1 MITLN
6 SDKPKRLGNHVSLL
20 TGHLNDNTKSAIGI
34 DPGSGF
40 GITVIQGQEV
50 SIYYGKLPQDKRKG
64 YRGISA
70 YNLITEFHKSG
81 KINLEPN
88 CQVIIEG
95 AAYNSRFGQVGLEEV
110 RIGFFI
116 SLFLLGFDVRIE
128 PPATIRKLAT
138 GSGKDT
144 IGNYFPSLNHGA
156 CDSLGCALAALKI
169 RVNSDII
176 ET

>member
-1 MITLN
+1 M
-6 SDKPKRLGNHVSLL
+6 
-20 TGHLNDNTKSAIGI
+20 
-34 DPGSGF
+34 
-40 GITVIQGQEV
+40 IQGQEV

-70 YNLITEFHKSG
+70 YNLIADFHASG
-81 KINLEPN
+81 KINLEPK

-128 PPATIRKLAT
+128 PPATIRKGALGHGRAT
-138 GSGKDT
+138 VGDQ
-144 IGNYFPSLNHGA
+144 FPTLNHDA
-156 CDSLGCALAALKI
+156 ADSLGCALYALQEK
-169 RVNSDII
+169 DD
-176 ET
+176 